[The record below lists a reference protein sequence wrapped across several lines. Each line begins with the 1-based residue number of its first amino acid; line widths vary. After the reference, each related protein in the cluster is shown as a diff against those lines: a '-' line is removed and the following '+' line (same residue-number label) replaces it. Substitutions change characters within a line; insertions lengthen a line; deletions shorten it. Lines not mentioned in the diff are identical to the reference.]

1 MRAALY
7 QFAVTGDVKENI
19 ACIKK
24 AVKEA
29 VSEKADLIVFPECA
43 LSGYPPRDI
52 SSSKDCDFNLVS
64 NALEELKEL
73 ADKNGINI
81 IVGLIVNDG
90 NIYNRACFISP
101 NKAIEF
107 YDKRALYGWD
117 EENFTKGEKD
127 GIFEIAGL
135 KIGVRICFEVRFP
148 EYFRELYLEK
158 TDLNIVLFNDVSGTD
173 DIDRYN
179 LIKSHLITRA
189 VENVTPVLSV
199 NTITPFETAPTCY
212 IDASGKVL
220 FECNRNKEEMLV
232 FDFEKKELNF
242 GEIGRK
248 RESDSLLGIKE

>member
-1 MRAALY
+1 MRIALY
-7 QFAVTGDVKENI
+7 QFGVSGNVKENMSTI
-19 ACIKK
+19 KEAIKK
-24 AVKEA
+24 A

-43 LSGYPPRDI
+43 LTGYPPRDI
-52 SSSKDCDFNLVS
+52 PFSKVCDFNLVS
-64 NALEELKEL
+64 NALEDLKEL

-81 IVGLIVNDG
+81 IVGSIVNDG

-101 NKAIEF
+101 NKVIEF

-117 EENFTKGEKD
+117 EENFTKGKKD

-135 KIGVRICFEVRFP
+135 KIGLRICFEVRFP
-148 EYFRELYLEK
+148 EYFRELYK
-158 TDLNIVLFNDVSGTD
+158 AGCDLDIVLFNDVSDTD

-232 FDFEKKELNF
+232 FEFEKKELNF

>member
-19 ACIKK
+19 ACLKK

-29 VSEKADLIVFPECA
+29 ASEKADLIVFPECA
-43 LSGYPPRDI
+43 LSGYPSRDI
-52 SSSKDCDFNLVS
+52 PDSKSCDFNLLS
-64 NALEELKEL
+64 EGLKEL
-73 ADKNGINI
+73 KNLSEAHNI
-81 IVGLIVNDG
+81 HILVGSIVHEEKY
-90 NIYNRACFISP
+90 YNRAYLLAP
-101 NKAIEF
+101 GKDAEY

-117 EENFTKGEKD
+117 EENFERGERK
-127 GIFEIAGL
+127 GIFNIGDL

-148 EYFRELYLEK
+148 EYFRELYK
-158 TDLNIVLFNDVSGTD
+158 AGCDLDIVLFNDVSDTD

-212 IDASGKVL
+212 VDASGKVL
-220 FECNRNKEEMLV
+220 FECNRNKEEILV
-232 FDFEKKELNF
+232 FDFEKKKLNF

-248 RESDSLLGIKE
+248 KESDSLLGIKE